1 MQICLKCIQHL
12 LKTSFERKHGITVL
26 LYTKAWLLTLLLI
39 FFLFALKLFQEDNK
53 SNLIYYLTAQFQ
65 VSVENRKLL

>member
-1 MQICLKCIQHL
+1 MELPFCR
-12 LKTSFERKHGITVL
+12 S
-26 LYTKAWLLTLLLI
+26 KALLLTLLLI